1 MNDYSSPK
9 RLLAARGLRPRKRLG
24 QNFLLDANVA
34 RRIAGALPPDAFVLE
49 VGGGTGVLTA
59 ALAGRARR
67 VDVIEIDRGLAAI
80 LRERFADAPEVVHVI
95 EGDALA
101 LDFRERLCAQASP
114 RAICGNLPY
123 SITTPLLER
132 IVAASDEWDCAVLML
147 QREYARRLAAR
158 PGTPDYGSLTVF
170 VAYFCDVTPL
180 FHVGA
185 AGFYPAPAV
194 ASSVVKLVPRAQR
207 TSGLG
212 DEALLLWL
220 IRAAFAQRR
229 KTLVNSVSAL
239 APHASRAQIEAA
251 ARAAGLPDA
260 IRGER
265 LTLRDFITLTNALAA
280 QGFRAPAR

>member
-34 RRIAGALPPDAFVLE
+34 KRIAGALPPDAFVLE
-49 VGGGTGVLTA
+49 IGGGTGVLTQ

-67 VDVIEIDRGLAAI
+67 VEVIEIDRGLAAI
-80 LRERFADAPEVVHVI
+80 LRERFADVRAVHVI
-95 EGDALA
+95 GGDALEID
-101 LDFRERLCAQASP
+101 LGERLRAQAPP

-132 IVAASDEWDCAVLML
+132 IVACADEWDCAVLMV

-158 PGTPDYGSLTVF
+158 PGTRDYGSLTVF
-170 VAYFCDVTPL
+170 VAYFCAVTPL
-180 FHVGA
+180 FDVGA
-185 AGFYPAPAV
+185 AGFYPPPAV

-207 TSGLG
+207 ASGLD

-239 APHASRAQIEAA
+239 APHESRARIEAS
-251 ARAAGLPDA
+251 ARAADLPDA